1 MPIAIVETGGF
12 SMCKQLRFG
21 AGAGPS
27 VGDWLGLPPVDLIVA
42 MSGFSKGFLVKS

>member
-12 SMCKQLRFG
+12 SMCKQPRFG
-21 AGAGPS
+21 AGAGPLS

-42 MSGFSKGFLVKS
+42 MSGFSKVSW